1 MTAIE
6 DVDALLPSDEVLA
19 NEAYLVARGVRP
31 LALID
36 RQVPAG
42 ETRAIR
48 YRTRLERA
56 AQGSP
61 EAVAFVVVTRAA
73 PGSVIGGYAA
83 HGWVID
89 LLKWALSPEVPG
101 ARSHE
106 ILGLLGLLLG
116 YSPQEIADHQ
126 ERYRG
131 MWDLAG
137 GPAGSGW
144 DTQAPMTEVSP

>member
-31 LALID
+31 LALVD
-36 RQVPAG
+36 CQVPAG
-42 ETRAIR
+42 ETGAIR
-48 YRTRLERA
+48 FRTRLGRA

-61 EAVAFVVVTRAA
+61 EAVAFAVVTR
-73 PGSVIGGYAA
+73 GCVIGGYAA

-89 LLKWALSPEVPG
+89 LLRWALSPEVPG

-106 ILGLLGLLLG
+106 ILGLLLG

-131 MWDLAG
+131 MWELAG
-137 GPAGSGW
+137 YGTAL
-144 DTQAPMTEVSP
+144 